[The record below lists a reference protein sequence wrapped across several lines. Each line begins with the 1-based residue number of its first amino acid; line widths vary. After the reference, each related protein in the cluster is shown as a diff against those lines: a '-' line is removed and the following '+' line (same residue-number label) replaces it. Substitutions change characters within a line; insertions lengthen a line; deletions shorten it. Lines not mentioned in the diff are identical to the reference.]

1 MIGFLLV
8 SGLVI
13 AAVLGFLM
21 FSLKVNVLP
30 IVAMALITMFGVSP
44 LVYSVGSEIA
54 KDSASTFNE
63 YWNGFETA
71 AVKDTRECTRDGS
84 CRHEYDCDPYTVTV
98 TKHRTVSDG
107 KGGTKSESY
116 QDTETR
122 YHDCPY
128 SKQETT
134 YTVESTIGSFTLAS
148 NVMTGE
154 PFRWGKNIPGG
165 QQGDPANWTE
175 AKKRIDAGKP
185 GPVTSVNEYK
195 NYILASQ
202 ESLFSDFSDN
212 IDALKAKNLLPVPSV
227 GVHDLYHATKA
238 YKVGDANVPLYGNY
252 IKDLSYLN
260 GAVGDDLH
268 GDLHVV
274 FVPADI
280 EGGKDDYM
288 NSLKAYWQAKE
299 HGRNAISK
307 NSIIVLIGASADGKT
322 VEWAKATTGMPLGN
336 EYLLT
341 QIASDLK
348 DKPMDENL
356 LGRPSFNVQTEQVV
370 SSDGVLEGILW
381 GNNKFERVSMT
392 ANDVEDAGSGFSYLR
407 DEMKPSG
414 WAVFWMGVVNFFA
427 CAFVIVAGVLLIIN
441 NVLPRKLVRWQG
453 SGMSYYSSHKSHIG
467 MRNAVG
473 RVKSYRRN
481 Y

>member
-13 AAVLGFLM
+13 VAILGFLM
-21 FSLKVNVLP
+21 FFLKINALP
-30 IVAMALITMFGVSP
+30 IIAMGLIAMFGVSP

-54 KDSASTFNE
+54 KDSASTFHE

-71 AVKDTRECTRDGS
+71 ALKDTIECTRDGS

-98 TKHRTVSDG
+98 TKYRSVPDG
-107 KGGTKSESY
+107 KGGTRSEPY
-116 QDTETR
+116 PAQETR
-122 YHDCPY
+122 YHQCPY

-134 YTVESTIGSFTLAS
+134 YTVDSTIGSFTIAA

-154 PFRWGKNIPGG
+154 PFRWSRNIPGG

-175 AKKRIDAGKP
+175 AKNRIDAGTP

-202 ESLFSDFSDN
+202 ESLFSDYASN
-212 IDALKAKNLLPVPSV
+212 IEDMKAKNLLPAPSS
-227 GVHDLYHATKA
+227 GVFGIYHATKA
-238 YKVGDANVPLYGNY
+238 YKVGDANVPLFGTYAE
-252 IKDLSYLN
+252 DLSYLN
-260 GAVGDDLH
+260 GAIGDDLH

-280 EGGKDDYM
+280 EGGKDDYL
-288 NSLKAYWQAKE
+288 NTLKAYWQAKE
-299 HGRNAISK
+299 HGRDAVSK

-336 EYLLT
+336 EHLLT

-356 LGRPSFNVQTEQVV
+356 LGRPSFNIQTEEIVP
-370 SSDGVLEGILW
+370 SNGLLEGILW
-381 GNNKFERVSMT
+381 GDNKFERVSMT
-392 ANDVEDAGSGFSYLR
+392 ANDEDDTGSGFSYLR
-407 DEMKPSG
+407 DELKPSG
-414 WAVFWMGVVNFFA
+414 WALVGIGFVNLFA
-427 CAFVIVAGVLLIIN
+427 CLILFAGGLLLIVN
-441 NVLPRKLVRWQG
+441 DVLPSKLARWKG
-453 SGMSYYSSHKSHIG
+453 SNMNYHSSHKSHIG

-473 RVKSYRRN
+473 RVRSYGRN
-481 Y
+481 F

>member
-13 AAVLGFLM
+13 ASVLGFLM

-30 IVAMALITMFGVSP
+30 ILAMALITMFGVSP

-54 KDSASTFNE
+54 KNSASTFHE

-71 AVKDTRECTRDGS
+71 ALKDTRECTRDGS
-84 CRHEYDCDPYTVTV
+84 CRHEYNCDPYTVT
-98 TKHRTVSDG
+98 TTSTNSEG
-107 KGGTKSESY
+107 KTTTH
-116 QDTETR
+116 TETR

-134 YTVESTIGSFTLAS
+134 YTVDSTIGAITIAE

-154 PFRWGKNIPGG
+154 PFRWGKSIPGG
-165 QQGDPANWTE
+165 QQGDPALWTE
-175 AKKRIDAGKP
+175 AKKRIDAGQP
-185 GPVTSVNEYK
+185 GPVTSVNKYN

-202 ESLFSDFSDN
+202 ESLFADFAAN
-212 IDALKAKNLLPVPSV
+212 IEDMKAKNLLPVPSA
-227 GVHDLYHATKA
+227 GVYNAYQATKA
-238 YKVGDANVPLYGNY
+238 YKVGDANVPLYGDY
-252 IKDLSYLN
+252 ITDLSYLN

-288 NSLKAYWQAKE
+288 NTLKAYWQAKE

-336 EYLLT
+336 EHLMT

-348 DKPMDENL
+348 DKPMDKNL
-356 LGRPSFNVQTEQVV
+356 LGRPSFNIQTEQVV

-381 GNNKFERVSMT
+381 GDNKFERVSMT

-427 CAFVIVAGVLLIIN
+427 CAIVIVGGVLLIVN
-441 NVLPRKLVRWQG
+441 NVLPSKLARWEG
-453 SGMSYYSSHKSHIG
+453 SGMSYYSGHKSHIG